1 MRLCKLLLLLITLSF
16 AFSACYKVDDPAGE
30 STGSLSLG
38 TSGECRPFTAT
49 GIFQVDS
56 VLTSDNYV
64 DIEVNVIGGGH
75 FEIKTDSVNGYSFKK
90 SGTVAPGVN
99 RIRLYASGKPI
110 TTGVNYFTVT
120 YGSSTGSF
128 QITVFNTGVGSAL
141 YTLGG
146 SPGNCSVSAINGNY
160 ITGQPMTASNTV
172 ETTVNV
178 TSIGTY
184 TIRGQVINGVSFD
197 TSGAF
202 TNPGIQNIILR
213 GNGTPIAAGL
223 FNYPTTNTTTTC
235 SFPITYTTT
244 ITNATFAL
252 SGSPNNCTGAVV
264 NGTYTAG
271 TALTAANTAVVN
283 VNVTSPGTYN
293 ISTTNVNGITF
304 SALGTFNITGQI
316 QVTLLGTG
324 TPLSAG
330 TNIYKVNG
338 GGNMCDISV
347 TAN

>member
-1 MRLCKLLLLLITLSF
+1 MKLCKLFTLLITLSLAF
-16 AFSACYKVDDPAGE
+16 AACNKVDDPAGE
-30 STGSLSLG
+30 STGSISVG
-38 TSGECRPFTAT
+38 TSGECKPFTAV
-49 GIFQVDS
+49 GIFKVDS
-56 VLTSDNYV
+56 VLNTENYV
-64 DIEVNVIGGGH
+64 DIEINVTTGGN
-75 FEIKTDSVNGYSFKK
+75 FEIKTDSVNGYYFKK
-90 SGTVAPGVN
+90 SGTLTAGIN
-99 RIRLYASGKPI
+99 RVRLYASGKPI

-120 YGSSTGSF
+120 YGLSKGTF
-128 QITVFNTGVGSAL
+128 AITVFNTGIGTAF

-178 TSIGTY
+178 TAIGTY
-184 TIRGQVINGVSFD
+184 TIRGPVINGVSFD
-197 TSGAF
+197 TSGTF

-213 GNGTPIAAGL
+213 AKGTPVAAGL
-223 FNYPTTNTTTTC
+223 FNYPTTNITTTC

-271 TALTAANTAVVN
+271 TALTAGNTAVVN

-293 ISTTNVNGITF
+293 ISTTTVNGISF
-304 SALGTFNITGQI
+304 FASGTFNITGQI
-316 QVTLLGTG
+316 QVTLVGTG
-324 TPLSAG
+324 TPISAG
-330 TNIYKVNG
+330 TNVYKING

-347 TAN
+347 TTN